1 MSCNYLSGYEK
12 FYMIKRPRINKEKN
26 VMKEIEQKLN
36 GDIKRLTNKTFKFD
50 ERIKEGWFSAVYFLK
65 TKEIAE
71 NKLPNNYVTM
81 QFFQKENA
89 VLCGTDE
96 AVALLHTFADNPE
109 TLEINSLKD
118 GDKITP
124 YETVL
129 TISGSYQQFGY
140 LEGIIDGILARRTSV
155 ATNVYNVVKAAR
167 TSGKQ
172 KPVIFMGDR
181 DDHYTTQAG
190 DGYAAFIG
198 GSTAQATHAMNE
210 WWGKE
215 GMGTMPHALIQMFR
229 GDTVAA
235 ARAYHELFPEDELA
249 ALVDYNNDVIT
260 DSLKVAREFGDKLKS
275 VRLDTSRTLVDKYF
289 LRNHHLL
296 GTFDPRG
303 VNPELLFALRRALD
317 DDGFPQVKI
326 MVSGGFTEDRITDF
340 EKADVPV
347 DMYGVGSS
355 LLRLNIGFTGDL
367 VLLNG
372 SPEAKEGRRYRP
384 NPRLEKVDYQNP
396 NE

>member
-1 MSCNYLSGYEK
+1 
-12 FYMIKRPRINKEKN
+12 
-26 VMKEIEQKLN
+26 MKEIDQKLA
-36 GDIKRLTNKTFKFD
+36 GKIERLTNKTFKFD

-65 TKEIAE
+65 TKEIVE
-71 NKLPNNYVTM
+71 KKLGSNHVTM
-81 QFFQKENA
+81 QFFQKSDA

-96 AVALLHTFADNPE
+96 AIALLHTFADSPE
-109 TLEINSLKD
+109 TLEIHSLKD
-118 GDKITP
+118 GDKIRP
-124 YETVL
+124 YESVL
-129 TISGSYQQFGY
+129 TISGAYQQFGF
-140 LEGIIDGILARRTSV
+140 LEGIIDGILGRRTSV

-181 DDHYTTQAG
+181 DDHYTQQAG

-229 GDTVAA
+229 GDIVAA
-235 ARAYHELFPEDELA
+235 TKAYHEMYPEDDIA

-260 DSLKVAREFGDKLKS
+260 DSLKVAREFGKELKS
-275 VRLDTSRTLVDKYF
+275 VRVDTSGNLVDKYF
-289 LRNHHLL
+289 LRNHHLM

-303 VNPELLFALRRALD
+303 VNPELLFALRKALND
-317 DDGFPQVKI
+317 EGYSHVKI
-326 MVSGGFTEDRITDF
+326 MASGGFTEDRITYY
-340 EKADVPV
+340 EKMGVPV
-347 DMYGVGSS
+347 DMYGVGRS
-355 LLRLNIGFTGDL
+355 LLRINIGFTGDN

-372 SPEAKEGRRYRP
+372 THSAKEGRRYRP
-384 NPRLEKVDYQNP
+384 NPRLKEVEYFAKS
-396 NE
+396 